1 MRTRHFYGR
10 RYLFNGGTG
19 GFPIELRPP
28 SHIQEW
34 LACRFSEQT
43 DAMASSRLDSHLVLS
58 DNLCRK
64 ARPWIVAVMAAS
76 TEVTGKAVNQAL
88 SEIL

>member
-1 MRTRHFYGR
+1 
-10 RYLFNGGTG
+10 
-19 GFPIELRPP
+19 
-28 SHIQEW
+28 
-34 LACRFSEQT
+34 
-43 DAMASSRLDSHLVLS
+43 MASSRLDSHLVLS